1 LKNGSNYQLRG
12 VEKPLLELEKI
23 RRLNMYEMQNIAINN
38 ITYDIRPFIAIAII
52 LLVIIICWKKKEE
65 VK

>member
-1 LKNGSNYQLRG
+1 
-12 VEKPLLELEKI
+12 
-23 RRLNMYEMQNIAINN
+23 MYEMQNIAINN